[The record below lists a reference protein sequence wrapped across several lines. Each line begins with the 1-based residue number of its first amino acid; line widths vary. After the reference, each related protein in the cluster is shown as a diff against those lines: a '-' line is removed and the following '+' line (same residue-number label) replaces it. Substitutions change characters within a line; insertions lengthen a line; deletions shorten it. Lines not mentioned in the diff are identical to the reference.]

1 MAEEEEE
8 FPEETDEAFFG
19 SVGQIVDRTSL
30 PEAIVT
36 ASRRAP
42 LAAVVAGL
50 TRTPRRSLVVVGER
64 GVGKSIVTGAALKQL
79 DGPDWLVFRAGAAE
93 VMAGRIYIGMMEGHV
108 QQIVERARDK
118 PVVWLFPNFEEAL
131 WAGQHMQSPRGLLD
145 AMLPHVESGAVTI
158 VAEIDDPAF
167 EQLVQRRPKVLD
179 LFEIVRLPQ
188 LPSDEA
194 LEIARTWTAQEGV
207 DATDELVREALDLS
221 EHYLPGLVP
230 PGSVIRLLKT
240 VVGGDEGK
248 RRLTPETLTTTLTE
262 LTGLPLRILDPR
274 TPLSIDEARS
284 TLAGKVLGQ
293 PEAVECLVE
302 RVAMIKAGLTDTTR
316 PFGVFL
322 FVGPT
327 GTGKTELA
335 KALAEYLFG
344 SEGRLVRVDMSEFQ
358 TPESLERLLAE
369 TTPDEAP
376 SAGFVSAI
384 RRQPF
389 SIVLLDEFEKAHE
402 NIWDIFLQV
411 FDDGRL
417 TTQHGR
423 TVDFRHTVIILT
435 SNIGSSLRTG
445 HRLGFAR
452 EEDDF
457 ATGAVERAVQQTFRP
472 EFLNRLDR
480 VVVFRPL
487 EREIMRSLLQKELA
501 GLLDRRG
508 FRMHPWAVEW
518 DEAAIDL
525 LIEKGF
531 SADLGARPLK
541 RAIERYLLAPLALTI
556 VERNFPEGEQFLL
569 IGAENGSRIRVRF
582 VDPDADLLA
591 APPAKEAG
599 DELTLQ
605 SLALDP
611 HSSGDGMSYL
621 VGELDRI
628 SRSVQH
634 WESTKDELIAA
645 THEPA
650 FWESDER
657 HELLARIEYLDRLV
671 AATRTAKRLGE
682 RLQPARSGGRT
693 PARDLVQ
700 LLASRLHV
708 LDRACA
714 ELEQGEPK
722 DAVLALASMDSSATA
737 EEFARQ
743 LVEMYSAW
751 ADHRGMRLQ
760 AVTEQNGLR
769 YSVSGLAAY
778 ALLSTEDGLHVLET
792 PTGER
797 EFDRV
802 AVRVTVKPV
811 PLYYATLPASMEPT
825 ASGEIVR
832 RYRFEPSP
840 LVRDQRGWR
849 TGRAERVLAGDFDL
863 FG

>member
-1 MAEEEEE
+1 MAEDEEE
-8 FPEETDEAFFG
+8 FEETDEQFFAG
-19 SVGQIVDRTSL
+19 VGQVVDRASL
-30 PEAIVT
+30 PETIIT
-36 ASRRAP
+36 ASRRTP
-42 LAAVVAGL
+42 LEAIVSAL
-50 TRTPRRSLVVVGER
+50 SRTIPRSLVIVGER
-64 GVGKSIVTGAALKQL
+64 GVGKSVVTGAALKRL
-79 DGPDWLVFRAGAAE
+79 DGPDWLIFRATATD
-93 VMAGRIYIGMMEGHV
+93 VMAGQLYIGMMEGRV
-108 QQIVERARDK
+108 QEIVERTRGK
-118 PVVWLFPNFEEAL
+118 PIVWLLPNLEEAL

-145 AMLPHVESGAVTI
+145 ALLPHVESGATTI

-179 LFEIVRLPQ
+179 LFDIVRLPP
-188 LPSDEA
+188 LALEEA
-194 LEIARTWTAQEGV
+194 LEIARTWTEQESV
-207 DATDELVREALDLS
+207 DATDELLREAVDLS
-221 EHYLPGLVP
+221 EHYLPGLVA
-230 PGSVIRLLKT
+230 PGNVLRLLKT
-240 VVGGDEGK
+240 VVAGDEGK
-248 RRLTPETLTTTLTE
+248 RALTPETLTTTLTE

-274 TPLSIDEARS
+274 TPLSIDDARS

-302 RVAMIKAGLTDTTR
+302 RIAMIKAGLTDTTR

-344 SEGRLVRVDMSEFQ
+344 SPKRLVRVDMSEFQ

-452 EEDDF
+452 DEDDF
-457 ATGAVERAVQQTFRP
+457 AAGSVERAVKQTFRP

-480 VVVFRPL
+480 LVVFRPL

-501 GLLDRRG
+501 ALLDRRG

-518 DEAAIDL
+518 DEAAVDL

-541 RAIERYLLAPLALTI
+541 RAIEQYLLAPLALTI

-582 VDPDADLLA
+582 VDPDAELST
-591 APPAKEAG
+591 PASTEAG
-599 DELTLQ
+599 DKLTLPG
-605 SLALDP
+605 LALDP
-611 HSSGDGMSYL
+611 LGSDKGTSFL
-621 VGELDRI
+621 LAELDRI
-628 SRSVQH
+628 SALVDG
-634 WESTKDELIAA
+634 WEATKDSLIEA
-645 THEPA
+645 THNPA
-650 FWESDER
+650 FWESAER
-657 HELLARIEYLDRLV
+657 HELLARIEYLDRLI

-682 RLQPARSGGRT
+682 RLQPVRGGGR
-693 PARDLVQ
+693 AAHDLVQ

-708 LDRACA
+708 LDRACG
-714 ELEQGEPK
+714 ELDEGEPK
-722 DAVLALASMDSSATA
+722 EAVLALASVDANTA
-737 EEFARQ
+737 GNEFARQ
-743 LVEMYSAW
+743 LAEMYTGW
-751 ADHRGMRLQ
+751 ADHRGMRLR
-760 AVTEQNGLR
+760 AATEHGRLSFNVT
-769 YSVSGLAAY
+769 GLAAY
-778 ALLSTEDGLHVLET
+778 ALLSNEDGLHVLET
-792 PTGER
+792 PVGER
-797 EFDRV
+797 DFDRV
-802 AVRVTVKPV
+802 AVRVTVKPIPV
-811 PLYYATLPASMEPT
+811 YDPTVLPSGDASPS
-825 ASGEIVR
+825 AEIVR
-832 RYRFEPSP
+832 RYRLEPSP
-840 LVRDQRGWR
+840 LVRDSRGWR

-863 FG
+863 FSVAT

>member
-1 MAEEEEE
+1 M
-8 FPEETDEAFFG
+8 
-19 SVGQIVDRTSL
+19 
-30 PEAIVT
+30 
-36 ASRRAP
+36 
-42 LAAVVAGL
+42 
-50 TRTPRRSLVVVGER
+50 TP
-64 GVGKSIVTGAALKQL
+64 
-79 DGPDWLVFRAGAAE
+79 D
-93 VMAGRIYIGMMEGHV
+93 
-108 QQIVERARDK
+108 
-118 PVVWLFPNFEEAL
+118 
-131 WAGQHMQSPRGLLD
+131 
-145 AMLPHVESGAVTI
+145 
-158 VAEIDDPAF
+158 
-167 EQLVQRRPKVLD
+167 
-179 LFEIVRLPQ
+179 
-188 LPSDEA
+188 
-194 LEIARTWTAQEGV
+194 
-207 DATDELVREALDLS
+207 
-221 EHYLPGLVP
+221 
-230 PGSVIRLLKT
+230 
-240 VVGGDEGK
+240 
-248 RRLTPETLTTTLTE
+248 TLTTTLTE

-293 PEAVECLVE
+293 PTAVECLVE
-302 RVAMIKAGLTDTTR
+302 RVAMIKAGLTDPTR

-344 SEGRLVRVDMSEFQ
+344 SAGRLVRVDMSEFQ

-402 NIWDIFLQV
+402 NVWDIFLQV

-452 EEDDF
+452 DEDDF
-457 ATGAVERAVQQTFRP
+457 APGSVERAVQQTFRP

-487 EREIMRSLLQKELA
+487 ERDIMRSLLQKELA
-501 GLLDRRG
+501 ALLDRRG

-582 VDPDADLLA
+582 VDPDADLLV

-605 SLALDP
+605 ALALDP
-611 HSSGDGMSYL
+611 HSSGDGMAYL

-628 SRSVQH
+628 SRIVQR

-657 HELLARIEYLDRLV
+657 HELLARVEYLDRLI

-682 RLQPARSGGRT
+682 RLQPARRGGRT
-693 PARDLVQ
+693 SARDLVQ

-708 LDRACA
+708 LNRACA
-714 ELEQGEPK
+714 ELDQGEPK
-722 DAVLALASMDSSATA
+722 DAVLSLAAVDSSATGGRVHA
-737 EEFARQ
+737 TTRRD
-743 LVEMYSAW
+743 V
-751 ADHRGMRLQ
+751 HRLGRP
-760 AVTEQNGLR
+760 
-769 YSVSGLAAY
+769 SGDA
-778 ALLSTEDGLHVLET
+778 
-792 PTGER
+792 P
-797 EFDRV
+797 
-802 AVRVTVKPV
+802 
-811 PLYYATLPASMEPT
+811 
-825 ASGEIVR
+825 SGR
-832 RYRFEPSP
+832 H
-840 LVRDQRGWR
+840 
-849 TGRAERVLAGDFDL
+849 RAERASL
-863 FG
+863 

>member
-8 FPEETDEAFFG
+8 VYEETDEDFFR
-19 SVGQIVDRTSL
+19 SVGQVVDRSSL

-36 ASRRAP
+36 GSRRAP
-42 LAAVVAGL
+42 LEAIVAGL

-64 GVGKSIVTGAALKQL
+64 GVGKSIVTGAALKRL
-79 DGPDWLVFRAGAAE
+79 EDPDWLVFRAGAAD
-93 VMAGRIYIGMMEGHV
+93 VMAGQMFIGMMEGRV
-108 QQIVERARDK
+108 QEIVEHARDK
-118 PVVWLFPNFEEAL
+118 PVVWLLPNFEETL

-145 AMLPHVESGAVTI
+145 AFLPHVESGAITI

-188 LPSDEA
+188 LPSEEA
-194 LEIARTWTAQEGV
+194 LEIARTWAAQEGIG
-207 DATDELVREALDLS
+207 ATEELVREALDLS
-221 EHYLPGLVP
+221 EHYLPGLVA
-230 PGSVIRLLKT
+230 PGNVIRLLKT
-240 VVGGDEGK
+240 VVGGDEG
-248 RRLTPETLTTTLTE
+248 RRALTPETLTITLTE

-274 TPLSIDEARS
+274 TPLSIDDARS

-293 PEAVECLVE
+293 PTAVECLVE
-302 RVAMIKAGLTDTTR
+302 RVAMIKAGLTDPTR

-344 SEGRLVRVDMSEFQ
+344 SAGRLVRVDMSEFQ

-369 TTPDEAP
+369 TTPDEVP

-457 ATGAVERAVQQTFRP
+457 VPGTVERAVQQTFRP

-501 GLLDRRG
+501 ALLDRRG

-582 VDPDADLLA
+582 VDPDADLLPG
-591 APPAKEAG
+591 PPATEAG
-599 DELTLQ
+599 DEPTLQ

-611 HSSGDGMSYL
+611 HTSGHGMSYL

-628 SRSVQH
+628 WRIVQR

-650 FWESDER
+650 FWQSDER
-657 HELLARIEYLDRLV
+657 HELLARVEYLDRLV

-708 LDRACA
+708 LNRACD

-722 DAVLALASMDSSATA
+722 DAVLSLVPVDSSAPSD
-737 EEFARQ
+737 EFARQ
-743 LVEMYSAW
+743 LVEMYIGWS
-751 ADHRGMRLQ
+751 DHRGMRFQ
-760 AVTEQNGLR
+760 AAAEENGLR

-778 ALLSTEDGLHVLET
+778 ALLSAEDGLHVLET
-792 PTGER
+792 PVR
-797 EFDRV
+797 EHDFDRI
-802 AVRVTVKPV
+802 AVRVTVQPV
-811 PLYYATLPASMEPT
+811 PLYYAALPASTEPT

-832 RYRFEPSP
+832 RYRFQPSP

-849 TGRAERVLAGDFDL
+849 TGRADRVLAGDFDL

>member
-1 MAEEEEE
+1 
-8 FPEETDEAFFG
+8 
-19 SVGQIVDRTSL
+19 
-30 PEAIVT
+30 
-36 ASRRAP
+36 
-42 LAAVVAGL
+42 
-50 TRTPRRSLVVVGER
+50 
-64 GVGKSIVTGAALKQL
+64 
-79 DGPDWLVFRAGAAE
+79 
-93 VMAGRIYIGMMEGHV
+93 
-108 QQIVERARDK
+108 
-118 PVVWLFPNFEEAL
+118 
-131 WAGQHMQSPRGLLD
+131 
-145 AMLPHVESGAVTI
+145 
-158 VAEIDDPAF
+158 
-167 EQLVQRRPKVLD
+167 
-179 LFEIVRLPQ
+179 
-188 LPSDEA
+188 
-194 LEIARTWTAQEGV
+194 
-207 DATDELVREALDLS
+207 
-221 EHYLPGLVP
+221 
-230 PGSVIRLLKT
+230 
-240 VVGGDEGK
+240 
-248 RRLTPETLTTTLTE
+248 
-262 LTGLPLRILDPR
+262 
-274 TPLSIDEARS
+274 
-284 TLAGKVLGQ
+284 
-293 PEAVECLVE
+293 
-302 RVAMIKAGLTDTTR
+302 
-316 PFGVFL
+316 
-322 FVGPT
+322 
-327 GTGKTELA
+327 
-335 KALAEYLFG
+335 
-344 SEGRLVRVDMSEFQ
+344 MSEFQ

-402 NIWDIFLQV
+402 NVWDIFLQV

-452 EEDDF
+452 DEDNF
-457 ATGAVERAVQQTFRP
+457 ATGSVERAVQQTFRP

-487 EREIMRSLLQKELA
+487 ERDIMRSLLQKELA
-501 GLLDRRG
+501 ALLDRRG

-582 VDPDADLLA
+582 VDPDADLLV
-591 APPAKEAG
+591 APRAKEAG

-605 SLALDP
+605 ALALDP
-611 HSSGDGMSYL
+611 HSSGDGMAYL

-628 SRSVQH
+628 SSIVQR

-657 HELLARIEYLDRLV
+657 HELLARVEYLDRLI

-682 RLQPARSGGRT
+682 RLQPARRGGRT
-693 PARDLVQ
+693 SARDLVQ

-708 LDRACA
+708 LNRACA
-714 ELEQGEPK
+714 ELDQGEPK
-722 DAVLALASMDSSATA
+722 DAVLSLAAVDSSATA
-737 EEFARQ
+737 DEFTRQ
-743 LVEMYSAW
+743 LVGMYTGW

-760 AVTEQNGLR
+760 AMTEQSGLR
-769 YSVSGLAAY
+769 YSVNGLAAY
-778 ALLSTEDGLHVLET
+778 ALLSDESGLHVLET
-792 PTGER
+792 PAGESD
-797 EFDRV
+797 FDRI
-802 AVRVTVKPV
+802 AVRVTVKAV
-811 PLYYATLPASMEPT
+811 PLYYSALPATVEPIT
-825 ASGEIVR
+825 SGEIVR
-832 RYRFEPSP
+832 RYRLQPSP